1 MILAKSLNWTGTR
14 SMNAKRFVD
23 TNVLVYAHDKK
34 EGYKQETARNILR
47 ELWDQNSSAL
57 SMQVLQEFYST
68 VTRKLATPLP
78 REKARLIVSQYALWC
93 VETTPEEIKRAFRIE
108 DEARIGFW
116 DALIVAAAIKAGAT
130 RILSEDLNPGQT
142 IAGIQIENPFAVP

>member
-1 MILAKSLNWTGTR
+1 
-14 SMNAKRFVD
+14 MNAKTFVD
-23 TNVLVYAHDKK
+23 TNVLVYAYDER
-34 EGYKQETARNILR
+34 EGYKQEAATRILHSLR
-47 ELWDQNSSAL
+47 QERSGTL

-78 REKARLIVSQYALWC
+78 KDKARLIVDRFAYWC

-116 DALIVAAAIKAGAT
+116 DALIIAAAIKSGAT

-142 IAGIQIENPFAVP
+142 IAGIQIENPFSVP